1 MRSSAGAM
9 SGSPYVAAG
18 AAYPTATARP
28 KDTAWP
34 QDTGTAT
41 VPGSLGL
48 GIAGIVKHEEIE
60 MTTIVLRRA
69 ATLRAAAGRLRDA
82 GALLRVPA
90 GALVRDRVVQVLAL
104 SLLALGLLD
113 AAQLSMTLD
122 FVAGAL
128 VGIAPFLLLAVA
140 IAASASASGADRLI
154 ARAFS
159 GSPGRTIVLAAA
171 VGALSPFCS
180 CGVIPLIA
188 AMLRAGVP
196 LAPVM
201 AFWLASPIMDPE
213 MFVLTAAGV
222 GLGFAVAKTAAAVAM
237 GLLGGL
243 TVRVLQRAGGLRNP
257 LAGAACTTCGGGFD
271 PQAAVAVRWRF
282 WEDPERRGRFARESL
297 HTGAFLLKWLSVAFL
312 AESLMMAWLPA
323 ESVASAVGGG
333 SAFAIPLAAVVGVP
347 AYLNGYAAIPLISG
361 LLEMGMSSGAALAF
375 VTAGAVSSIPAA
387 IAVWALVR
395 RSVFVLYLA
404 LGLGGAML
412 SGIVYQVSGL
422 PV

>member
-1 MRSSAGAM
+1 M
-9 SGSPYVAAG
+9 SYTPERKVRRIIDANLESDIMN
-18 AAYPTATARP
+18 TA
-28 KDTAWP
+28 
-34 QDTGTAT
+34 
-41 VPGSLGL
+41 
-48 GIAGIVKHEEIE
+48 
-60 MTTIVLRRA
+60 VLHPV
-69 ATLRAAAGRLRDA
+69 AGRLRSA
-82 GALLRVPA
+82 GRRVYA
-90 GALVRDRVVQVLAL
+90 AFRATVRDRVVLVFVSALVGLGVLDPARL
-104 SLLALGLLD
+104 PESLR
-113 AAQLSMTLD
+113 

-128 VGIAPFLLLAVA
+128 AGIAPFLVLAVA
-140 IAASASASGADRLI
+140 IAAFTAASGADRLI

-159 GSPGRTIVLAAA
+159 GSPGRTIVLASA

-222 GLGFAVAKTAAAVAM
+222 GLGFAGAKTVAAVGM
-237 GLLGGL
+237 GL
-243 TVRVLQRAGGLRNP
+243 AGGLAVRALERAGRLRTP
-257 LAGAACTTCGGGFD
+257 LADAVRPGCGAAFD
-271 PQAAVAVRWRF
+271 PRSPVFVRWRF
-282 WEDPERRGRFARESL
+282 WEEAERRDRFVRDSL
-297 HTGAFLLKWLSVAFL
+297 GTGGFLLKWLTVAFL
-312 AESLMMAWLPA
+312 AESLMVAYLPA
-323 ESVASAVGGG
+323 ESVAAVVGGDN
-333 SAFAIPLAAVVGVP
+333 AFAIPLAAVVGVP

-404 LGLGGAML
+404 LGLGGAIL
-412 SGIVYQVSGL
+412 AGVLYQVSGA
-422 PV
+422 PI

>member
-1 MRSSAGAM
+1 MN
-9 SGSPYVAAG
+9 
-18 AAYPTATARP
+18 
-28 KDTAWP
+28 
-34 QDTGTAT
+34 T
-41 VPGSLGL
+41 V
-48 GIAGIVKHEEIE
+48 
-60 MTTIVLRRA
+60 VL
-69 ATLRAAAGRLRDA
+69 LPAAGRLRTA
-82 GALLRVPA
+82 GLRMYAALRA
-90 GALVRDRVVQVLAL
+90 TMRDRVVLVFVAALVGLGVLDSARL
-104 SLLALGLLD
+104 PESLR
-113 AAQLSMTLD
+113 

-128 VGIAPFLLLAVA
+128 AGIAPFLVLAVA
-140 IAASASASGADRLI
+140 IAAFTAASGADRLI

-159 GSPGRTIVLAAA
+159 GRPGRTIVLASI

-201 AFWLASPIMDPE
+201 AFWLSSPVMDPE

-222 GLGFAVAKTAAAVAM
+222 GFGFAGAKTVAAVGMGLAGGIAVRALERAGRLRDPLADAARPGCAAA
-237 GLLGGL
+237 
-243 TVRVLQRAGGLRNP
+243 
-257 LAGAACTTCGGGFD
+257 FD
-271 PQAAVAVRWRF
+271 PRSPVSVRWRF
-282 WEDPERRGRFARESL
+282 WEEADRRDRFVSDAIG
-297 HTGAFLLKWLSVAFL
+297 TGGFLLKWLAVAFL
-312 AESLMMAWLPA
+312 AESLMMAYLPA
-323 ESVASAVGGG
+323 ESVAAVVGGDN
-333 SAFAIPLAAVVGVP
+333 AFAIPLAAVVGVP

-412 SGIVYQVSGL
+412 AGALYQVSGV
-422 PV
+422 PI